1 MCTASHCVKLLTA
14 AFAAEYAGTRVSG
27 RNAFIDEMLR
37 IAPSPRSAMCR
48 PNAWH
53 GRMVPIRFR
62 SSVFSSA
69 SAGSSK
75 NVRPGPVVASGRLPP
90 AALTRP
96 STWPKRAITA
106 SAARARL
113 AGSRTSASMTI
124 VRAAAWPPSDAQNF
138 SPDAMR

>member
-14 AFAAEYAGTRVSG
+14 AFAAEYAGIRVSG
-27 RNAFIDEMLR
+27 RKAFIDEMLR
-37 IAPSPRSAMCR
+37 IAPSPRAAMCR

-53 GRMVPIRFR
+53 GRIVPIRFR

-69 SAGSSK
+69 SAGRSK

-90 AALTRP
+90 APFTSP
-96 STWPKRAITA
+96 STCPKRATTR

-113 AGSRTSASMTI
+113 SGFRTSASTTS
-124 VRAAAWPPSDAQNF
+124 VREAAPSPSEAQNF
-138 SPDAMR
+138 